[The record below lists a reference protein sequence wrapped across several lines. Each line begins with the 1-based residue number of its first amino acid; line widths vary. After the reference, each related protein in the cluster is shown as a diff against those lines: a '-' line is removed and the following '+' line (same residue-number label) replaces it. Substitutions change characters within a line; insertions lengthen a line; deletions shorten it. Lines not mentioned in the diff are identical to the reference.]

1 VEKIAPKSTALH
13 AVVTRLAIFL
23 KFVLKQDAQDSAAR
37 LSPALKPQLAP
48 TLADVSPH
56 A

>member
-1 VEKIAPKSTALH
+1 MEKIALKSIALH
-13 AVVTRLAIFL
+13 AVATHLAIFL

-37 LSPALKPQLAP
+37 LFPALKPQLAP
-48 TLADVSPH
+48 TLADVLTH